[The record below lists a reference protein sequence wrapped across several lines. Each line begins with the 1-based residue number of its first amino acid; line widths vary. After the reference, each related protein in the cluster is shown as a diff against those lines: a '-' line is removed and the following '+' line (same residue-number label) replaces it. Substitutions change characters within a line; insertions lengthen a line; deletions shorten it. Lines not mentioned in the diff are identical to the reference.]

1 MIHHVGP
8 KKPTTCSNYLCT
20 MVKAW
25 YVVYGHPSRIVGI
38 LIEASLIPKLYNDN
52 DNIDSTTCSQ
62 VKELLSMGAD
72 TDAKDKLL
80 ISTGFDQKK
89 SSSTTWP
96 WAPGL
101 SGKNC
106 PRFGQK
112 PWIWPGLWFFFRNVG
127 FDVSE
132 MTADWRLYL
141 ESSLPSWEVV
151 NLLEWETLAS
161 SLRKR
166 IERQSMGELFL
177 VTAAM
182 RIFQLWVWFLSWW
195 VFPQLG
201 VTQDQWLP
209 HQKCQLS
216 NDFGVLY
223 GPLA

>member
-1 MIHHVGP
+1 
-8 KKPTTCSNYLCT
+8 

-141 ESSLPSWEVV
+141 ESSLP
-151 NLLEWETLAS
+151 LLRGGE
-161 SLRKR
+161 SLGMRDPC
-166 IERQSMGELFL
+166 LFL
-177 VTAAM
+177 AKKNWTPEYGRALFGHCSNAH
-182 RIFQLWVWFLSWW
+182 
-195 VFPQLG
+195 
-201 VTQDQWLP
+201 TQDQWFP